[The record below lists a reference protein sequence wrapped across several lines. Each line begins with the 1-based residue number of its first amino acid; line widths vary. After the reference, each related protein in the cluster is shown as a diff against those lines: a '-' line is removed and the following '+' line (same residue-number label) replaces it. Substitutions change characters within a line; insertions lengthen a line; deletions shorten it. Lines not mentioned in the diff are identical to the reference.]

1 MAPGWL
7 FTQFI
12 CSVWVFYKQR
22 GGVGGMG
29 WRKEGNSNGFGT
41 SEKLRGTGSALQQSR
56 LGDRGTV
63 GWGGDDVRPT
73 PHSSHTLAPTQ
84 GPGPAPCHTKGQTG
98 LGVKA
103 NRGAGGA
110 KGRREPQL
118 GDCRAQGGMGWVAP
132 DVGWQEV
139 TFPPRLWG
147 QMPCGTQPMPCS
159 AAMGLQQCPTVD
171 GAGEAPLPL
180 AVPSQSSPSPALP
193 LPEAV
198 GAWLGLRT
206 GVAP

>member
-22 GGVGGMG
+22 DGVGDGMEKG
-29 WRKEGNSNGFGT
+29 REGNSNGFGT
-41 SEKLRGTGSALQQSR
+41 SEKLRGTGSALQQSQV
-56 LGDRGTV
+56 GDWGAV
-63 GWGGDDVRPT
+63 GRSGDDARPT
-73 PHSSHTLAPTQ
+73 PHSSHTPAPARE
-84 GPGPAPCHTKGQTG
+84 PGPAPCHTKGQIG
-98 LGVKA
+98 LGIKA

-139 TFPPRLWG
+139 TFLPRLRG
-147 QMPCGTQPMPCS
+147 QMPCGTQPVPCS
-159 AAMGLQQCPTVD
+159 AAMVLQ
-171 GAGEAPLPL
+171 
-180 AVPSQSSPSPALP
+180 
-193 LPEAV
+193 
-198 GAWLGLRT
+198 
-206 GVAP
+206 